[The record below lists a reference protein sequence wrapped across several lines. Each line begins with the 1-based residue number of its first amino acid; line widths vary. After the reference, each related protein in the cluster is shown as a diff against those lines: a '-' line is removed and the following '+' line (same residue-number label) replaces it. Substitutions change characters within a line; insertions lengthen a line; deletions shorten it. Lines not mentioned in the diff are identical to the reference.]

1 MAFELFAKPKQ
12 SNLNQPVFGSTNPY
26 RTTPFGL
33 PTSNIN
39 SLTSLIQPPET
50 LDQRAARFARAQQIG
65 LAGGTIPQR
74 ESPSALAQL
83 ISFATQAPTSEGP
96 VADAARL
103 LAPAFAGNPMIAA
116 EGLSQLQ
123 RGRLPLLSQIDP
135 RIAMFTSPVMME
147 ALKGLMSSGELRP
160 QDLSFILSR
169 FMPTGTEG
177 GLF

>member
-1 MAFELFAKPKQ
+1 
-12 SNLNQPVFGSTNPY
+12 
-26 RTTPFGL
+26 
-33 PTSNIN
+33 
-39 SLTSLIQPPET
+39 
-50 LDQRAARFARAQQIG
+50 
-65 LAGGTIPQR
+65 
-74 ESPSALAQL
+74 
-83 ISFATQAPTSEGP
+83 
-96 VADAARL
+96 
-103 LAPAFAGNPMIAA
+103 MIAA